1 MPLNPDLLSP
11 EVFLFLL
18 TVAAAAG
25 FIDAIAG
32 GGGLLV
38 LPILLWAGLTPA
50 QALATNKL
58 QAVFGSFS
66 ATVRFIRQ
74 GTIDLHLMFRAI
86 IFAFA
91 GSACGTICIQLIDSA
106 ALEKLIP
113 ILLISFTIYFLFSP
127 RVGDEDVKPR
137 ISLNLFSFTIAF
149 IIGFY
154 DGFFGPGTGSF
165 FAMAFVM
172 LLGYNLIK
180 ATAHAK
186 LLNFTSNLAALI
198 FFILGGQVVWKV
210 GLIMAIGQFIGGY
223 MGAHMVLRHG
233 TVLIRPLLAMISLSI
248 TLKLLLFND

>member
-1 MPLNPDLLSP
+1 MPISSDMFSP
-11 EVFLFLL
+11 ELL
-18 TVAAAAG
+18 LLLGGIAGVAG

-38 LPILLWAGLTPA
+38 LPVLLWTGLTPA

-66 ATVRFIRQ
+66 ATIRFIRQ
-74 GTIDLHLMFRAI
+74 GTIDLRLMIRAI
-86 IFAFA
+86 LFAFA
-91 GSACGTICIQLIDSA
+91 GSACGTICIQLLHSD

-113 ILLISFTIYFLFSP
+113 ILLISFALYFLFSP
-127 RVGDEDVKPR
+127 RVGDKDAKPR
-137 ISLNLFSFTIAF
+137 ISLRLFSFIFAF

-210 GLIMAIGQFIGGY
+210 GLVMAIGQFIGGHI
-223 MGAHMVLRHG
+223 GAHMVLRHG
-233 TVLIRPLLAMISLSI
+233 SSLIRPLLVIISLSI
-248 TLKLLLFND
+248 TLKLLFFNG

>member
-1 MPLNPDLLSP
+1 MSFSP
-11 EVFLFLL
+11 EIFSPEILLLL
-18 TVAAAAG
+18 TGVATFAG

-32 GGGLLV
+32 SGGLLL
-38 LPILLWAGLTPA
+38 LPVLLWTGLTLA

-58 QAVFGSFS
+58 QAVSGSFS
-66 ATVRFIRQ
+66 ATIHFIRRR
-74 GTIDLHLMFRAI
+74 TIDLRSMFRAI
-86 IFAFA
+86 VFAFIGA
-91 GSACGTICIQLIDSA
+91 ACGTICIQLIDPT

-113 ILLISFTIYFLFSP
+113 ILLISFALYFLFSP
-127 RVGDEDVKPR
+127 CIGDKDAKPG
-137 ISLNLFSFTIAF
+137 ISLDLFSFTIPF

-165 FAMAFVM
+165 FAIAFVM

-198 FFILGGQVVWKV
+198 FFVIGGQVVWKV
-210 GLIMAIGQFIGGY
+210 GLVMAVGQFIGGY
-223 MGAHMVLRHG
+223 LGAHMVLRHG
-233 TVLIRPLLAMISLSI
+233 SSLIRPLLVFISLSI